1 MVEVARLAGSGG
13 YMRPCSAAAAS
24 RSPVTTPAP
33 ATAIRLA
40 ASISRCLNRS
50 MPSTMPRPSG
60 TGPPTSPLPAPR
72 VVSEVPVSAQ
82 SFTTAATSS
91 VLPGRT
97 AASSGDSRKVA
108 SCVYFSS
115 ASPLTTWSG
124 PTIAC
129 SRSSRSLIS
138 GDPREDA
145 ADPGGFTFADHDLGK
160 DPVGGR
166 LQLRVDLVG
175 LDLDERLTLPD
186 RLARLLQPAGD
197 DAFLER
203 IGEAWQREVHNRI
216 GCAGLSQPDPS
227 VGIGAGFSKTGVVG
241 TLPTTGSS

>member
-1 MVEVARLAGSGG
+1 
-13 YMRPCSAAAAS
+13 
-24 RSPVTTPAP
+24 
-33 ATAIRLA
+33 
-40 ASISRCLNRS
+40 
-50 MPSTMPRPSG
+50 
-60 TGPPTSPLPAPR
+60 PAPR

-108 SCVYFSS
+108 SCVYSSS

-186 RLARLLQPAGD
+186 RLARLLQPPGD

-203 IGEAWQREVHNRI
+203 IGEAWQREFPTRMGWPGPWASGTRRSGSGRVSRSR
-216 GCAGLSQPDPS
+216 GGREPGPPRVAGTAPGPS
-227 VGIGAGFSKTGVVG
+227 RLG
-241 TLPTTGSS
+241 